1 LKKGNISN
9 PLDMVRVS
17 RRLRRLDTLYLYGGI
32 TAKMMEGVGD
42 PAGLLEKEAA
52 VGRVAVYVATNGNA
66 ILT

>member
-1 LKKGNISN
+1 
-9 PLDMVRVS
+9 
-17 RRLRRLDTLYLYGGI
+17 
-32 TAKMMEGVGD
+32 MMEGVGD